1 MRVVMRKFAPKLLR
15 SAAGL
20 LALALVPACT
30 QDDTRASGSEEKS
43 GVAALRA
50 ALPLAEQMTIRMPSQ
65 AALAP
70 EQATFYAFTRGI
82 TVRVNGTVYVISEVI
97 GDVIEG
103 EPSETDG
110 ETYAVWGPFQD
121 ALSPATWR
129 VRVERQPDGSF
140 GYVVQG
146 WPRNGDAAQ
155 AVTVLEGVHVPG
167 AAEDAGSGHWRYDIT
182 AAHALDPT
190 TQPGT
195 GAMDVDYSLAGPRT
209 LEVGL
214 TDFQEPGD
222 ATSNDT
228 LYRYTEALDGSGTFD
243 FVSNLDIDADSDAT
257 RDRRELL
264 QVRSRWLADGPGRAD
279 VTATHGD
286 LPAGVQ
292 VEVNEC
298 WDAAFARSYMRFGF
312 PQSEVAEGD
321 VAACPYAQAEYPQ
334 FEGFD
339 ANAFADDDLVAALP
353 EPGDLPA
360 TPVSVRE
367 PTAEPAL
374 YFVIT
379 RDLIDNTNTHVSKT
393 LADIRALTRLPP
405 SDCTPEGCTWGPWTD
420 WNTRLTTR
428 LDVRRAGDG
437 LFTYQADAKHFGE
450 GEDAWRK
457 LFEGG
462 YSAAEANGDGDGWY
476 ALDLAA
482 IADFQGEVGAGR
494 IRVELARRQGRGTI
508 NLRADGFV
516 GRENLEPADTR
527 YALVVEADGSGQVSF
542 ALPGDIDEGRDG
554 RTALE
559 DLAAITRWSTTGAGQ
574 TDVRV
579 TGGDL
584 EAAQVILGL
593 QCWDEHAALTHEG
606 YAQQAE
612 DNESRPAADPV
623 KCVFPDWAEPVFP
636 ALGDE

>member
-1 MRVVMRKFAPKLLR
+1 MRKLTSNLLR
-15 SAAGL
+15 PAAGL

-30 QDDTRASGSEEKS
+30 QDDTESTGPRESA
-43 GVAALRA
+43 GVATLRA
-50 ALPLAEQMTIRMPSQ
+50 ALPTAEQMTIRLPSQ

-82 TVRVNGTVYVISEVI
+82 TLRVNGTVHVISEVI
-97 GDVIEG
+97 RDVVET

-110 ETYAVWGPFQD
+110 ETFAVWGPFQD
-121 ALSPATWR
+121 ALSPAAWR
-129 VRVERQPDGSF
+129 VRVERQADGSF
-140 GYVVQG
+140 TYVVQG
-146 WPRNGDAAQ
+146 WPRNGEAAN

-167 AAEDAGSGHWRYDIT
+167 AAEETGAGHWRYDIT

-195 GAMDVDYSLAGPRT
+195 GAMDVDYDLSGPRT
-209 LEVGL
+209 LEVGF

-222 ATSNDT
+222 AMSNDA
-228 LYRYTEALDGSGTFD
+228 LYRYTEALDGAGTFD
-243 FVSNLDIDADSDAT
+243 FVSNLDIDEENDPT

-298 WDAAFARSYMRFGF
+298 WDAAFARSYMRFAY
-312 PQSEVAEGD
+312 PQAEIAEGD
-321 VAACPYAQAEYPQ
+321 AAACPFAEPEYPQ

-339 ANAFADDDLVAALP
+339 PDAFADDDLVAALP
-353 EPGDLPA
+353 EPADMPA
-360 TPVSVRE
+360 TPVSVQD
-367 PTAEPAL
+367 PAAEPAL
-374 YFVIT
+374 YFTIT
-379 RDLIDNTNTHVSKT
+379 RDLITNTNAHVSKT

-405 SDCTPEGCTWGPWTD
+405 NDCTPEGCTWGPWTD
-420 WNTRLTTR
+420 WDTRLTTR
-428 LDVRRAGDG
+428 LEVRRAGEG

-457 LFEGG
+457 LLEGG
-462 YSAAEANGDGDGWY
+462 FSEADANGDGDGWY

-482 IADFQGEVGAGR
+482 IADFQGTVGEGA
-494 IRVELARRQGRGTI
+494 IRVELSRRDGHGSI
-508 NLRADGFV
+508 NLRADGLV
-516 GRENLEPADTR
+516 SDENPEPSDTR
-527 YALVVEADGSGQVSF
+527 YSLVVEADGSGQVSF

-554 RTALE
+554 RTARE
-559 DLAAITRWSTTGAGQ
+559 DFEAITRWRETGAGQ
-574 TDVRV
+574 TNVRV

-584 EAAQVILGL
+584 DAALVVYGL
-593 QCWDEHAALTHEG
+593 QCWDDHAAMTHEV
-606 YAQQAE
+606 YSQQPAAQ
-612 DNESRPAADPV
+612 ESRPATDPA
-623 KCVFPDWAEPVFP
+623 KCAYADWADPVFP